1 MSIHIAMLIMQ
12 ASDNSA
18 TLASSREKFF
28 WSGLWI
34 YSLATGLASMIFMS
48 WAFYVESVL
57 GRGALFIEPNRVL
70 AAGGISPVATG
81 VFALFILFFPRPRR
95 APGFL
100 PSSLLSEKIP
110 QDKTDSPR
118 GSPWGA

>member
-18 TLASSREKFF
+18 SLASSREKFF

-34 YSLATGLASMIFMS
+34 YSLATGLASMIFMA
-48 WAFYVESVL
+48 WAFYVETT

-70 AAGGISPVATG
+70 AAGEHATAGVREVAAF
-81 VFALFILFFPRPRR
+81 VFLLLPPRPPHRL
-95 APGFL
+95 L
-100 PSSLLSEKIP
+100 PP
-110 QDKTDSPR
+110 
-118 GSPWGA
+118 

>member
-70 AAGGISPVATG
+70 AAGEHGPVAAG
-81 VFALFILFFPRPRR
+81 GLLLFILFLPNLGPAQGFFP
-95 APGFL
+95 L
-100 PSSLLSEKIP
+100 QL
-110 QDKTDSPR
+110 
-118 GSPWGA
+118 

>member
-70 AAGGISPVATG
+70 AAGELATVATG
-81 VFALFILFFPRPRR
+81 MLALFILFLRSLGR
-95 APGFL
+95 A
-100 PSSLLSEKIP
+100 E
-110 QDKTDSPR
+110 
-118 GSPWGA
+118 